1 MRSSAYKIIA
11 LFYIFTGLAFAVDL
25 SKYENTCVEIGFKRK
40 TPAFGECVLE
50 LHGRENKATTT
61 SARQQKSVQST
72 NSQGDGTP
80 DHIVCAKYGFQVGT
94 PEYSQCRMQIDTA
107 KRAQAQ
113 NQLRFEAEQIRY
125 EEEQRQYEA
134 RLAEYERQKKRQE
147 SLAIIQFGLALASG
161 TSSNFYE
168 NLGNASRQS
177 LGLAPLPPQQPAIQ
191 NFSIISRSGIRNC
204 TLEENLIHCF

>member
-1 MRSSAYKIIA
+1 MRSSAYKIIS
-11 LFYIFTGLAFAVDL
+11 IFFIFLNHAEATDL
-25 SKYENTCVEIGFKRK
+25 TKYENTCVEIGFKRK

-50 LHGRENKATTT
+50 LHGRENKGTVT
-61 SARQQKSVQST
+61 STSQQKSIQAG

-80 DHIVCAKYGFQVGT
+80 DHTVCAKYGFQADT

-107 KRAQAQ
+107 KRVQAQ
-113 NQLRFEAEQIRY
+113 NQLRFEAEQRRY

-147 SLAIIQFGLALASG
+147 GLAIFQFGAALASG

-191 NFSIISRSGIRNC
+191 NFSIISPSGVRNC
-204 TLEENLIHCF
+204 TLQQNLIHCF